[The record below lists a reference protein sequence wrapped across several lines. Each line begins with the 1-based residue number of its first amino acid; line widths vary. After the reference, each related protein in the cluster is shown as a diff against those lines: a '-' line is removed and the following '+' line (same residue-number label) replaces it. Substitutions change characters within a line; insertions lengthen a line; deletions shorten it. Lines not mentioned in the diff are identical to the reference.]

1 MKKYLRKIEWNLMLP
16 RDVRR
21 RVMEDLNSTI
31 AERREAGQSDEQIM
45 AELGKPQKVAE
56 ELNRQMQDY
65 MLKKTP
71 WRFVCL
77 IAAAIAFLLMMW
89 DLFVDLLLS
98 SFLTGVNDS
107 VGIIGG
113 ADGPTAIFVTTATG
127 PDWEF
132 ILFGAIFVL
141 GIAGYFWLRRGR
153 K

>member
-1 MKKYLRKIEWNLMLP
+1 MKKYLRKIEWHLMLP
-16 RDVRR
+16 REVRR

-31 AERREAGQSDEQIM
+31 AERREAGQTDEQIM

-56 ELNRQMQDY
+56 ELNQQMQDY

-89 DLFVDLLLS
+89 DLFVDILFS
-98 SFLTGVNDS
+98 SILTGVNES

-113 ADGPTAIFVTTATG
+113 ADGPTAILVATVPG

-132 ILFGAIFVL
+132 LLFAAIFCL
-141 GIAGYFWLRRGR
+141 GVAGYFWLRRGR

>member
-1 MKKYLRKIEWNLMLP
+1 MKKYLRKIEWHLMLP
-16 RDVRR
+16 REVRR

-31 AERREAGQSDEQIM
+31 AERREAGQSDERIM

-77 IAAAIAFLLMMW
+77 IAAAIAFLLIMW
-89 DLFVDLLLS
+89 DLFVDILFS
-98 SFLTGVNDS
+98 SFLTGANES
-107 VGIIGG
+107 IGIIGG
-113 ADGPTAIFVTTATG
+113 ADGPTAIFVTSRPAA
-127 PDWEF
+127 DWEF
-132 ILFGAIFVL
+132 ILFAAVFVL
-141 GIAGYFWLRRGR
+141 GITGYFWLRRGR

>member
-89 DLFVDLLLS
+89 ELFVDMLLS
-98 SFLTGVNDS
+98 LFFTGTNES

-132 ILFGAIFVL
+132 VLFAAIFCL
-141 GIAGYFWLRRGR
+141 GVVGYLWLRRGR

>member
-16 RDVRR
+16 REVRH

-89 DLFVDLLLS
+89 DLFVDILFS
-98 SFLTGVNDS
+98 SFLTGANES
-107 VGIIGG
+107 IGIIGG
-113 ADGPTAIFVTTATG
+113 ADGPTSIMVTTQPGA
-127 PDWEF
+127 DWEF
-132 ILFGAIFVL
+132 ILFAAVFAL
-141 GIAGYFWLRRGR
+141 GITGYFWLRRGR

>member
-16 RDVRR
+16 RDMRR

-89 DLFVDLLLS
+89 ELFVDLLLS

-132 ILFGAIFVL
+132 VLFAAIFCL
-141 GIAGYFWLRRGR
+141 GVAGYLWLRRGR

>member
-1 MKKYLRKIEWNLMLP
+1 MKKYLRKIEWHLMLP
-16 RDVRR
+16 KDVRR
-21 RVMEDLNSTI
+21 RCMEDLNSSI
-31 AERREAGQSDEQIM
+31 EERREAGQSDDEIM
-45 AELGKPQKVAE
+45 AELGKPEKVAE

-89 DLFVDLLLS
+89 DLFVDILFS
-98 SFLTGVNDS
+98 SILTGANES

-113 ADGPTAIFVTTATG
+113 ADGPTSILVTTATG

-132 ILFGAIFVL
+132 MLFSAIFIL